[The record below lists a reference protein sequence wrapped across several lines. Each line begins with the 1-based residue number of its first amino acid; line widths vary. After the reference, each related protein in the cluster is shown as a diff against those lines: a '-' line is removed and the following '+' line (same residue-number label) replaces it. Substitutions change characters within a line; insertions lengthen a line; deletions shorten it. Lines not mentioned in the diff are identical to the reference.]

1 MPKAT
6 DFNVGAGIKAPRKL
20 LKVYVDANS
29 LDGSAENDWE
39 LVGRGVEESAIELNP
54 NTETVTD
61 ITGITETSVEKWEPN
76 QSFEPNTVRGGS
88 KLNFLLH
95 QIWQEKAPEKLSK
108 FNVLIVYAYIN
119 GSNESS
125 FEAEKQTNCTINIT
139 SIGGS
144 SYVDMPIEISYSNES
159 VQGMVTYSDGTSPTF
174 TVA

>member
-88 KLNFLLH
+88 KLYCIRYGRKKH
-95 QIWQEKAPEKLSK
+95 PK
-108 FNVLIVYAYIN
+108 
-119 GSNESS
+119 
-125 FEAEKQTNCTINIT
+125 NCQ
-139 SIGGS
+139 SL
-144 SYVDMPIEISYSNES
+144 MC
-159 VQGMVTYSDGTSPTF
+159 
-174 TVA
+174 